1 MTQDAPENVNP
12 LLELDSIRIPFD
24 RIRPEHV
31 VPGIT
36 TLLSRAR
43 AAIAEIGE
51 ATAPR
56 SYASTLGALEDA
68 TEPLSRAMGVV
79 SHLESVAT
87 TPPLREAYNAV
98 KPEVSAFY
106 SAIPLDAKLWSA
118 LRAYAESEDAKRLD
132 PVRARHLEKTID
144 EFKRHGA
151 ELDEAGKKKLEAI
164 DVELSTLT
172 TKFSQNVLD
181 ATNAFELVVKD
192 EAKLAGLP
200 ESARE
205 AARASAQQKG
215 IEGWRFTLQAPS
227 VMAVLTYLDDPEI
240 RRQVWWA
247 YNTRAS
253 SGDGAGHDGAGHD
266 GAGYD
271 NRGHLLRILELRRE
285 KAKLLGHRDFADLV
299 LEDRMAKT
307 GADAARF
314 VAELEEKTR
323 AAFERETRELE
334 AFRKKVEG
342 ASAGPMQPWD
352 VGYWSEKQRQAL
364 YDFDEEV
371 LRPYF
376 EADRVLAGLFEI
388 AKRLYGVVVEK
399 WEGAPAWDPAVRTFV
414 VRDPARGEQL
424 GAFYVDLFPR
434 ESKRG
439 GAWMAGLVTGGPI
452 ESGGF
457 APHLGLFCSNASPPV
472 NGKPALLTH
481 SEVETLFHEFGHLLH
496 HLLSR
501 VPVRSLAGTHVAW
514 DFVELPSQIMEN
526 WTWEREALDLFA
538 RHVETGETIPAEL
551 FDKMRR
557 ARTYRAATAQMR
569 QLGFATVDLKL
580 HREYDPAKDGDVVA
594 YAAREMQRF
603 ATTPLPEGYAMITGF
618 SHLFAHSVGYAAG
631 YYSYKWAEV
640 LDADAFSRF
649 QREGLFSAK
658 VGAEFR
664 DKLLSRGDAD
674 EPMKLFV
681 DFMGREPDVAALLER
696 NGLLPPSARGE
707 VAPEPT

>member
-31 VPGIT
+31 RPAIAA
-36 TLLSRAR
+36 LLARAR

-56 SYASTLGALEDA
+56 SYASTLGALDDA
-68 TEPLSRAMGVV
+68 TEGLSRAMGVV

-87 TPPLREAYNAV
+87 TPALREAYNAV

-106 SAIPLDAKLWSA
+106 SSIPLDAKLWQA
-118 LRAYAESEDAKRLD
+118 LRSFAESEDAKTLD
-132 PVRARHLEKTID
+132 AIRARHLAKTID

-151 ELDEAGKKKLEAI
+151 ELDDAGKKRLEAI

-172 TKFSQNVLD
+172 TKFSQNLLD
-181 ATNAFELVVKD
+181 ATNAFELVVTD
-192 EAKLAGLP
+192 ESKLAGLP

-205 AARASAQQKG
+205 AARASAKQKG

-227 VMAVLTYLDDPEI
+227 VMAVLTYLDDAEI
-240 RRQVWWA
+240 RRQIWWA

-253 SGDGAGHDGAGHD
+253 SGDL
-266 GAGYD
+266 D
-271 NRGHLLRILELRRE
+271 NRAHLLRILELRRE
-285 KAKLLGHRDFADLV
+285 KAKLLGHRDFADHV

-314 VAELEEKTR
+314 VEGLEDKTR
-323 AAFERETRELE
+323 AAFEREKQELE
-334 AFRKKVEG
+334 AFRRKTEG
-342 ASAGPMQPWD
+342 AAAGPMQPWD
-352 VGYWSEKQRQAL
+352 VGYWSEKQRLAL

-439 GAWMAGLVTGGPI
+439 GAWMAGLITGGPI
-452 ESGGF
+452 ERGGF
-457 APHLGLFCSNASPPV
+457 SPHLGLFCSNASPPV

-481 SEVETLFHEFGHLLH
+481 DEVETLFHEFGHLLH

-538 RHVETGETIPAEL
+538 RHVETGETIPDAL
-551 FDKMRR
+551 FEKMRR

-569 QLGFATVDLKL
+569 QLGFATVDLRL
-580 HREYDPAKDGDVVA
+580 HREYDPSRDGDVVE
-594 YAAREMQRF
+594 YAAKVMERF
-603 ATTPLPEGYAMITGF
+603 ATTALPPGYAMITGF

-649 QREGLFSAK
+649 QREGLFSAQ

-664 DKLLSRGDAD
+664 DKLLSRGDSD

-681 DFMGREPDVAALLER
+681 DFMGREPDVEALLQR